1 MEKRII
7 LLAGATG
14 FIGKELIKVL
24 QKNNEIRILT
34 RHKDSMEQNY
44 FYWNPD
50 KNEVDTKA
58 FEGVTHIINLCGA
71 GIADKNWTSSRKKE
85 LELSRTLPASFLFAH
100 RNLMPELKQYIS
112 ASGINCY
119 DFNNES
125 KIYDE
130 EDPIASDFVSTLV
143 KKWEESADQFSSI
156 CPVLKLRISFVIS
169 DLGGA
174 VKKLEAPIKMGFGAA
189 IGTGKQAIP
198 WIHLQDLCSLFEFG
212 VENKLEGVY
221 NANAGNSDNKEMTVL
236 IAKKLK
242 KRLWLPNIP
251 AFVMKLILGELSVLV
266 LKGIKASNQ
275 KIVAKGFKFKYSKI
289 EACFD

>member
-24 QKNNEIRILT
+24 QKNNEIRVLT
-34 RHKDSMEQNY
+34 RQKEKLKENF

-50 KNEVDTKA
+50 NGEVDKKA
-58 FEGVTHIINLCGA
+58 FEGVTHLINLCGA
-71 GIADKNWTSSRKKE
+71 GIADKNWSTSRKKE
-85 LELSRTLPASFLFAH
+85 LELSRTVPAKFLLA
-100 RNLMPELKQYIS
+100 NKELMPDLKQYIS

-119 DFNNES
+119 DFNNET
-125 KIYDE
+125 KIYQE
-130 EDPIASDFVSTLV
+130 EDPLATDFVSTLV
-143 KKWEESADQFSSI
+143 KKWEESADQFKSI

-169 DLGGA
+169 ELGGA

-198 WIHLQDLCSLFEFG
+198 WIHLEDLCALFEFG
-212 VENKLEGVY
+212 IDKQLAGVY
-221 NANAGNSDNKEMTVL
+221 NANAGNSDNQEMTVL
-236 IAKKLK
+236 IAKKLN

-275 KIVAKGFKFKYSKI
+275 KLVAEGFKFNYSKNVFI
-289 EACFD
+289 K